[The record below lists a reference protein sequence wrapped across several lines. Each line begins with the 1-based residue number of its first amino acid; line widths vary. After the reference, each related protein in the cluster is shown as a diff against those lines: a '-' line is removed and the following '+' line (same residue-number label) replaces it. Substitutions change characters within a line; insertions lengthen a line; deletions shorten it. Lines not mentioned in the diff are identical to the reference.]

1 MALISANFANI
12 RSVAWA
18 KNLEV
23 ILNSSL
29 FLMSDI
35 QVISTGFTF
44 KIYHEFNI
52 LSSFLLSS

>member
-12 RSVAWA
+12 RSDAWA

-23 ILNSSL
+23 ILNSL